1 MKYKGA
7 IFDLD
12 GTLLDSMP
20 VWENLGRDYLIS
32 QGVTPPED
40 IAKVLKPMS
49 LEESAVY
56 FRTRFNIQRSV
67 TKMTYDFAALIEKQY
82 GELVP
87 LKPHAR
93 ELLERF
99 HKAGVK
105 CCIVTATARHLAEAA
120 LSRLGVLR
128 FFDFLLTCTEVGY
141 GKDKPL
147 IFLKALERL
156 GTAQQET
163 IIFEDALHAVQ
174 TAKAAGFSVA
184 GVYDDSAAS
193 DKEAIMSI
201 ADYYIY
207 SFDEWEETC
216 K

>member
-1 MKYKGA
+1 MKYTGA

-56 FRTRFNIQRSV
+56 FRMRFNIQRSV
-67 TKMTYDFAALIEKQY
+67 AEMTYDFAALIEKQY

-87 LKPHAR
+87 LKPHVR

-128 FFDFLLTCTEVGY
+128 FFDFLLTCTEVGC
-141 GKDKPL
+141 GKDRPA

-163 IIFEDALHAVQ
+163 VIFEDALHAVQ

-193 DKEAIMSI
+193 DKEAIMNI